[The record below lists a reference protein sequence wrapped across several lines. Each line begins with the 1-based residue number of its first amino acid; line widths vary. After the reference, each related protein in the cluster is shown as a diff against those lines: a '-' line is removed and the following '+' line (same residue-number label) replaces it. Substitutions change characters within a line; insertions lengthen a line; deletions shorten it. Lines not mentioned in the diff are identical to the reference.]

1 MEGSRGE
8 ELQTIR
14 SEKESRMVKEINL
27 KALYVTIRKR
37 VWMVLLITISLTIL
51 AGLYNSRPETP
62 MYSSSARVIIATTAD
77 MMGTVRVLFR
87 EPIVMNEVIEALQL
101 NRSAAQ
107 LRSQFR
113 VDSVDGTLVTVI
125 SVVDSDSKLAADIVN
140 TAVDAYKKAAAQ
152 ILGITNIQVLT
163 TAQENPNSINEKSN
177 TIVFVGF
184 ILGLIL
190 SLAFIFLLDSL
201 DDSIKSDR
209 QIEDVLG
216 LTVLGDVSQ
225 MKKKDYA
232 RHLKK
237 QKSILVRGETIGS

>member
-1 MEGSRGE
+1 MEGSRTE
-8 ELQTIR
+8 EMQTMR
-14 SEKESRMVKEINL
+14 SEKDSRMAKEINL

-37 VWMVLLITISLTIL
+37 LWMVLLITISLTVL
-51 AGLYNSRPETP
+51 AGMYNSRPETP
-62 MYSSSARVIIATTAD
+62 MYTSSARVIIGTTAD

-87 EPIVMNEVIEALQL
+87 EPIVMNKVIETLQL

-113 VDSVDGTLVTVI
+113 VDSVEGTLVTVI
-125 SVVDSDSKLAADIVN
+125 SVVDSDPKLAADIVN
-140 TAVDAYKKAAAQ
+140 TAVDAYRKAAAE
-152 ILGITNIQVLT
+152 ILSITNIQVLT
-163 TAQENPNSINEKSN
+163 AAQEIPFPINMKSN
-177 TIVFVGF
+177 NIVFVAF

-190 SLAFIFLLDSL
+190 SLTLVFLLDSL

-209 QIEDVLG
+209 QIEEVLG
-216 LTVLGDVSQ
+216 LTVLGDVSR

-237 QKSILVRGETIGS
+237 QKSIIVRGETIGS

>member
-1 MEGSRGE
+1 
-8 ELQTIR
+8 
-14 SEKESRMVKEINL
+14 MVKEINL

>member
-163 TAQENPNSINEKSN
+163 TAQENPNSINEKA
-177 TIVFVGF
+177 
-184 ILGLIL
+184 ILLF
-190 SLAFIFLLDSL
+190 S
-201 DDSIKSDR
+201 
-209 QIEDVLG
+209 
-216 LTVLGDVSQ
+216 
-225 MKKKDYA
+225 
-232 RHLKK
+232 
-237 QKSILVRGETIGS
+237 